1 MRGKCLIFSAPSGSG
16 KSTIVKWLMDEHPEL
31 RMAFSISATSR
42 CPRCNNGIME
52 QDGVEY
58 FFLTPEQFRS
68 KIDAGEFLE
77 YEEVYKDRFYGTLRS
92 QVDCQLEKG
101 INVVFDIDVK
111 GGINIKHQFGEN
123 AMSLFIQPPSIDEL
137 RSRLEG
143 RGSDSAD
150 QIQTRLDKAE
160 YEMTFAP
167 QFDHVVVND
176 NLEEAKAE
184 TLKLIRNFLDLWQQS

>member
-1 MRGKCLIFSAPSGSG
+1 
-16 KSTIVKWLMDEHPEL
+16 
-31 RMAFSISATSR
+31 
-42 CPRCNNGIME
+42 ME

-58 FFLTPEQFRS
+58 FFLTTDQFRS

-167 QFDHVVVND
+167 QFDHIVVND

-184 TLKLIRNFLDLWQQS
+184 TLKLIRNFLNLWQQS

>member
-1 MRGKCLIFSAPSGSG
+1 
-16 KSTIVKWLMDEHPEL
+16 
-31 RMAFSISATSR
+31 
-42 CPRCNNGIME
+42 ME

-137 RSRLEG
+137 RSRLKG

-184 TLKLIRNFLDLWQQS
+184 TLKLIRNFLNLWQQS

>member
-1 MRGKCLIFSAPSGSG
+1 
-16 KSTIVKWLMDEHPEL
+16 
-31 RMAFSISATSR
+31 
-42 CPRCNNGIME
+42 ME

-184 TLKLIRNFLDLWQQS
+184 TLKLIRNFLNLWQQS

>member
-1 MRGKCLIFSAPSGSG
+1 MCFNMKGKCLIFSAPSGSG

-42 CPRCNNGIME
+42 PPRCNNGIME

-68 KIDAGEFLE
+68 KIEAGEFLE

-92 QVDCQLEKG
+92 QVEAQLDKG

-111 GGINIKHQFGEN
+111 GGINIKRQFGGD

-137 RSRLEG
+137 RRRLEG
-143 RGSDSAD
+143 RGSDSAE
-150 QIQTRLDKAE
+150 QIQMRLDKAE
-160 YEMTFAP
+160 YEMTFSS
-167 QFDHVVVND
+167 QFDHVIVND
-176 NLEEAKAE
+176 SLEEAKTK
-184 TLKLIRNFLDLWQQS
+184 TLKLIRNFLS